1 MSISS
6 PFLYQK
12 REFYT
17 YFSTNITMEHPYIQY
32 SFLFGTYAV
41 TFYAQC
47 IYVSSN
53 SCRARFTVD
62 TEICSCSAIVG
73 IAGKQVRS
81 LLDRQS
87 DKSIET
93 MPGFSKSF
101 HTLRGWKLPLCK
113 YPILVVCSC
122 RLFHTSAGSPAPQE
136 QSAALDPLEC
146 FQGRPALHGGAG
158 NNSLLL

>member
-1 MSISS
+1 M
-6 PFLYQK
+6 
-12 REFYT
+12 
-17 YFSTNITMEHPYIQY
+17 
-32 SFLFGTYAV
+32 
-41 TFYAQC
+41 
-47 IYVSSN
+47 
-53 SCRARFTVD
+53 
-62 TEICSCSAIVG
+62 G

-93 MPGFSKSF
+93 MPG
-101 HTLRGWKLPLCK
+101 
-113 YPILVVCSC
+113 C

-136 QSAALDPLEC
+136 QSAALEPLEC